1 MKIRRIIAGI
11 CYSLVS
17 LVIVLPAFGQSN
29 TLNGLPGVWVK
40 VEIAPAL
47 VKGGLAIRQV
57 RSDIE
62 SQLEEAGVRILT
74 EKESRKTAGQPKLL
88 LQVKGTKVQE
98 NWKFYTFA
106 INLYL
111 IQKVYLTRTE
121 NSQSVQASTW
131 FNNIAAHDYLGGI
144 QTRIK
149 GVVNSFVEDYKAAN

>member
-1 MKIRRIIAGI
+1 MMIKRILTNL
-11 CYSLVS
+11 CFSLAVLLITFPVS
-17 LVIVLPAFGQSN
+17 AKDSA
-29 TLNGLPGVWVK
+29 LNGLPGVWVK
-40 VEIAPAL
+40 VEITPAL

-62 SQLEEAGVRILT
+62 SQLQEAGVRILT
-74 EKESRKTAGQPKLL
+74 EKESRSTAGQPKLL

-111 IQKVYLTRTE
+111 IQEVYLARSE
-121 NSQSVQASTW
+121 KAQSVQASTW

-149 GVVNSFVEDYKAAN
+149 A